1 MPGRVARRRSDG
13 GALHARSHARAAP
26 VGAHSCR
33 HLAAHAV
40 VDAAPL
46 PQIPHPPHARA
57 PLTFFEENRSRGRST
72 SSAPAGAREVR
83 APPTELPA
91 LQQCRGQQRERRE
104 RCEGLPGASCTPSQR
119 TGSSITWMGATA
131 APGGARVERTERH
144 AEGERKLDGRA
155 GVGCAGRSA
164 TRRAAAARREPAL
177 AQERRAT
184 SAAERH
190 PRAPCRRRRW
200 RAPLQ
205 RKGSLLMRFRAQS
218 VRERQRG
225 TSVSG

>member
-1 MPGRVARRRSDG
+1 MHAPHSPSSKRTGR
-13 GALHARSHARAAP
+13 
-26 VGAHSCR
+26 
-33 HLAAHAV
+33 
-40 VDAAPL
+40 
-46 PQIPHPPHARA
+46 
-57 PLTFFEENRSRGRST
+57 
-72 SSAPAGAREVR
+72 AGAAQAARLQEQEKSE
-83 APPTELPA
+83 PPPSELPA

-131 APGGARVERTERH
+131 APCGARVERTERH

-177 AQERRAT
+177 AKERRAT

-205 RKGSLLMRFRAQS
+205 RMKGQPFDAFPRAERPRAPKRHECVWMS
-218 VRERQRG
+218 CHIREHRIADVWRTRVLGGQ
-225 TSVSG
+225 T